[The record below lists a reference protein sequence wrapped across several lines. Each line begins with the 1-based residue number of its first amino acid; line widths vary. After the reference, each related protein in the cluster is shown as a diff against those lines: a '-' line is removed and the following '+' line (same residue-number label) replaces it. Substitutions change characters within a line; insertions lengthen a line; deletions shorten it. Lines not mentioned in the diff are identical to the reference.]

1 MHIQEKPSRVL
12 KKPRRVTRVSEE
24 DLRDLEESIRRHGL
38 VQPIVTRPDGE
49 VIIGQRRAA
58 SAKEL
63 GVDVPVIIR
72 DDLDD
77 ISAAELRLSE
87 ELTHK
92 PWDRLALAEEI
103 RKLLELHKSKD
114 SRFTPAR
121 LAERIGISRGRLDEY
136 LSLSAQP
143 QEIKREIREGR
154 LSARDARVI
163 ADLAVLRPEEKVR
176 LAQKVGA
183 GKIPPGRKLEDEV
196 APFIRRAPEEAR
208 RQLID
213 NPIVDFWQAERHVTY
228 KQKRANGSSDA
239 THTVKGF
246 VSGLVERLKFWR
258 LAFHSARRVVPYI
271 PDAQWPMFNRV
282 VSEMIEELQDA
293 LAERTDSAV
302 ASASRNMANKPEKV
316 IDMVRTAE
324 GTFEPT

>member
-1 MHIQEKPSRVL
+1 MRIQEKPGRVL
-12 KKPRRVTRVSEE
+12 KKPRKAARASEE
-24 DLRDLEESIRRHGL
+24 ELRDLEESIKRYGL
-38 VQPIVTRPDGE
+38 VQPVVARPDGE
-49 VIIGQRRAA
+49 VIIGQRRAE

-63 GVDVPVIIR
+63 GLDVPIVFR

-103 RKLLELHKSKD
+103 RKLLELHKSRD

-121 LAERIGISRGRLDEY
+121 LAERLGISGRRLDEY
-136 LSLSAQP
+136 LALSEQP
-143 QEIKREIREGR
+143 HGIKHEIREGR

-163 ADLAVLRPEEKVR
+163 GELSLQPEEKVK

-183 GKIPPGRKLEDEV
+183 GKIPSGRKLEDEV
-196 APFIRRAPEEAR
+196 APFIRYAPEKTK

-213 NPIVDFWQAERHVTY
+213 NPAIDFWQAERHVAY
-228 KQKRANGSSDA
+228 KQKKANGSSDA
-239 THTVKGF
+239 THTVNGF
-246 VSGLVERLKFWR
+246 VAGLVERLKFWR
-258 LAFHSARRVVPYI
+258 LAFRSARRVVPYI
-271 PDAQWPMFNRV
+271 SESQWPMFERV
-282 VSEMIEELQDA
+282 VSELIGELQDA

-302 ASASRNMANKPEKV
+302 ASASRNMETKPEKV
-316 IDMVRTAE
+316 IDLVRTAE
-324 GTFEPT
+324 GRFEPA